1 MEEKKEMSFEEKLE
15 RIDEILSIVENN
27 TLPLEEAIKLHEEGM
42 ALIKEVKE
50 TLKAAEEKINSYKEE
65 QSENIKVD
73 N

>member
-42 ALIKEVKE
+42 VLIKEVKE